1 MGMQLCILRQTLR
14 FASTIRRGN
23 AVAGVK
29 YCLPQPFRPAQIP
42 RSAICEPSCPSLK
55 KSSVRQSLRFTLTF
69 GALMAIG
76 PFSINMYLPS
86 LPTLEREF
94 NAHPAQIQLTMA
106 AYFIGMALGQMP
118 YGALADRWGRRPPM
132 LLGIILYTL
141 ASVGCALATS
151 IEMMIAC
158 RFLQALG
165 GCSIMVVVRAIV
177 RDLFSPLEGAKVLS
191 TLLLVM
197 GVAPIMGPLIGG
209 WVMLGFG
216 WRAIFWTLAIYG
228 ALGLLTIWLAF
239 PETRKPGSAQRP
251 NLEPVQLQLRL
262 LFTDRI
268 FTGNVCSGALSQA
281 AMFTYLAGSP
291 YVLIEYLG
299 VPVESYGLLFA
310 MNAVGMI
317 AGSQLNRGCLTRWG
331 VQGVLTRVGILAAV
345 SGSIMLWFAATQTG
359 GLLGILLPMFA
370 CVFTQGFLIPNTSAA
385 ALVNHKQRAGFASGV
400 LGTVQFTIGSITTV
414 ILGALSPQ
422 NAVPLAAIICATTV
436 GSLAMRQFV
445 VPRQPSARS
454 RTRTGD

>member
-1 MGMQLCILRQTLR
+1 MPGLRVKWWLFR
-14 FASTIRRGN
+14 NASGRHTARRT
-23 AVAGVK
+23 A
-29 YCLPQPFRPAQIP
+29 PDI
-42 RSAICEPSCPSLK
+42 K
-55 KSSVRQSLRFTLTF
+55 KPPVRQSLRFTLTF

-94 NAHPAQIQLTMA
+94 IAHPAQVQLTLA
-106 AYFIGMALGQMP
+106 AYFIGMALGQIP
-118 YGALADRWGRRPPM
+118 YGALSDRWGRRPPM
-132 LLGIILYTL
+132 LLGTILYTL
-141 ASVGCALATS
+141 ATVGCALATS
-151 IEMMIAC
+151 VEMMIAC

-209 WVMLGFG
+209 WLMLGFG
-216 WRAIFWTLAIYG
+216 WRAIFWALAIYG

-239 PETRKPGSAQRP
+239 PETRKPGTAQQP
-251 NLEPVQLQLRL
+251 NREPVLLQLRL
-262 LFTDRI
+262 LFTDRV
-268 FTGNVCSGALSQA
+268 FTGNVLAGGLSQA

-310 MNAVGMI
+310 MNATGMI
-317 AGSQLNRGCLTRWG
+317 AGSQLNRGFLTRWG

-345 SGSIMLWFAATQTG
+345 SGTVMLCFAMTRTG

-370 CVFTQGFLIPNTSAA
+370 CLFTQGFMIPNTSAA

-400 LGTVQFTIGSITTV
+400 LGTLQFAIGSITTV
-414 ILGALSPQ
+414 MLGALSPQ
-422 NAVPLAAIICATTV
+422 SAVPMAAIICATTV
-436 GSLAMRQFV
+436 GSLALREFM

-454 RTRTGD
+454 RTLTGD